1 MDNSHVLEGYSDQE
15 KGAYLGAIAS
25 IATADRQ
32 ASDEELQYIIAL
44 CDAADISESQKEAV
58 IRASTE
64 LSGEE
69 LKKCLDILSKSDLKF
84 SLVTDLIAFAKSDNN
99 YGEEEQQKVK
109 EISQYLGV
117 DQNQF
122 SLLNEFSE
130 KAAAKDVPAEE
141 KAKPSFL
148 SSLGLTE
155 KMNSAG
161 INSNSLLKGLL
172 GIAGPLILGSIV
184 SRSLRGRG
192 RNTGMLGNIGG
203 GLMGGGGLGS
213 LIGMLSGG
221 SGFRNAGGLLGRIF
235 GRGY

>member
-1 MDNSHVLEGYSDQE
+1 MDNKHVLEGYSDQE

-32 ASDEELQYIIAL
+32 ASEEELQYLTAL
-44 CDAADISESQKEAV
+44 CNAADISEPQKDAV
-58 IRASTE
+58 IRASSE
-64 LSGEE
+64 LSGDE
-69 LKKCLDILSKSDLKF
+69 LKNCLDILKNSDLKF
-84 SLVTDLIAFAKSDNN
+84 SFVTDLIAFAKSDDN
-99 YGEEEQQKVK
+99 YGEEEQQRVK

-122 SLLNEFSE
+122 SLLGEFSE

-141 KAKPSFL
+141 KATPSFL

-155 KMNSAG
+155 KMKSAG

-172 GIAGPLILGSIV
+172 GIAGPVILGSIV
-184 SRSLRGRG
+184 SKILRGRG
-192 RNTGMLGNIGG
+192 QGTSGNLG

-221 SGFRNAGGLLGRIF
+221 RGFGNAGGLLGRIF
-235 GRGY
+235 GQRI